1 MKQVGV
7 VLAVAVVALFPQPGE
22 AQGRSDREWQN
33 NVFVYGVLPAI
44 NGDARVGP
52 IEEPVDVSIGDFLDK
67 LQMGFMGAY
76 RGSNDRFSVVAD
88 VLYMALGDSS
98 DSGLI
103 RRADVDQL
111 IVDVTGGYRFS
122 NSVEAFAGMR
132 FTDISTKI
140 GLGDPL
146 RREFEPSKTFYDPI
160 FGARVIAPLDEG
172 RKWWLQAYGDIGGFG
187 VSMDFTWQ
195 AMANVGFKPREWI
208 SIWGGYRVLG
218 QDFDN
223 DVGQQERFG
232 MDVTYHG
239 PSFGVGFHF

>member
-1 MKQVGV
+1 MKQAGV
-7 VLAVAVVALFPQPGE
+7 VLAIAVATLSPQPGE

-67 LQMGFMGAY
+67 LQMGFMGA
-76 RGSNDRFSVVAD
+76 
-88 VLYMALGDSS
+88 ALGDSS

-122 NSVEAFAGMR
+122 NGVEAFAGMR
-132 FTDISTKI
+132 LTDISTKI
-140 GLGDPL
+140 GLGDPI

-208 SIWGGYRVLG
+208 SIWGGYRALG
-218 QDFDN
+218 QDFD
-223 DVGQQERFG
+223 DEVGQAERFG

>member
-1 MKQVGV
+1 MKYGR
-7 VLAVAVVALFPQPGE
+7 VAALVFSVAALFPQLGE

-52 IEEPVDVSIGDFLDK
+52 IEEPVDISIGDFLDK

-88 VLYMALGDSS
+88 FLYMALGDSS

-122 NSVEAFAGMR
+122 NTVEAFAGLR
-132 FTDISTKI
+132 VTDVSTSLTTTWVLKI
-140 GLGDPL
+140 TNGDRGVAL
-146 RREFEPSKTFYDPI
+146 RRLRIPPS
-160 FGARVIAPLDEG
+160 R
-172 RKWWLQAYGDIGGFG
+172 
-187 VSMDFTWQ
+187 
-195 AMANVGFKPREWI
+195 
-208 SIWGGYRVLG
+208 
-218 QDFDN
+218 
-223 DVGQQERFG
+223 
-232 MDVTYHG
+232 
-239 PSFGVGFHF
+239 